1 MSDVMR
7 VAPDVETPVNPYS
20 LLEAVNRSSDTAHT
34 AWLIFLAIMA
44 YMTVAVAGVT
54 HKALLLE
61 TPVSLPLL
69 QVQIPI
75 TQFFEFSPIILALF
89 HLGVVSQLV
98 LLARKTL
105 EFDQAIRLLESTDR
119 RTHPLRLELHNF
131 FFVQAIAGPHRSMV
145 MSAFLHVMSW
155 LTLVILP
162 VLLILYVQV
171 VFLPYHDVGITW
183 THRITLLADI
193 AMLVLIGVFL
203 VRSEANFFTA
213 FWRSSTSN
221 PLSFVATGLV
231 LALAGSF
238 SLFVATV
245 PGEPLD
251 QIAQR
256 LVPPGAS
263 IGADGRELR
272 QTASFAMPFVKTRT
286 DGSLLGFQR
295 NLVITDTDLVVD
307 KEVSGDEPTLNLRG
321 RDLRFAKLDRTDLH
335 QADLTGADLSDA
347 SLAGAD
353 LRRAVLSCAS
363 LDELLLTENRVAA
376 RCVSARRANLKKARL
391 AEAQLTGIDLRGAEL
406 DEAQLEGAELPYA
419 LLTGASLA
427 GARLDKADLTG
438 GVQAQAANFLVASLQ
453 GADLTGAQLQ
463 GADFS
468 SATLQG
474 TILAHARLHGA
485 MLRDADL
492 EGADLTFSRL
502 QAADLTGARIRAADL
517 RGAGVWMTLSP
528 AQDAMAL
535 SDFTDLTTSPL
546 ADGEAASLAVAVER
560 VADGP
565 QRAQLKTTLAGLQQ
579 GQASRSWSGSSE
591 QLRWDSMVKAS
602 AVAIGE
608 GYKSQLT
615 DYLGRLACR
624 PRFANGGVA
633 TGVARRAQ
641 TPQFRG
647 ELLAINDRLRAA
659 DCPVGQR
666 ILPRV
671 LRDLGQVADT
681 VRSN

>member
-20 LLEAVNRSSDTAHT
+20 LLEAVNKSGDTAHT
-34 AWLIFLAIMA
+34 AWLIFLTIMA

-61 TPVSLPLL
+61 TAVSLPLL

-75 TQFFEFSPIILALF
+75 TQFFEFAPIILGLF

-119 RTHPLRLELHNF
+119 RTHPLRLELDNF
-131 FFVQAIAGPHRSMV
+131 FFVQAIAGPHRSLV
-145 MSAFLHVMSW
+145 MSAFLHAMSW

-193 AMLVLIGVFL
+193 VMLVLIGVFL
-203 VRSEANFFTA
+203 MRSEANFFTA

-221 PLSFVATGLV
+221 PLSFVSTGLV
-231 LALAGSF
+231 LALAALF

-256 LVPPGAS
+256 FAPPQAA

-272 QTASFAMPFVKTRT
+272 QTASFALPMMKART

-307 KEVSGDEPTLNLRG
+307 KDVSGEEPTLNLRG
-321 RDLRFAKLDRTDLH
+321 RDLRFARLDRSDLH

-347 SLAGAD
+347 SLAGTD
-353 LRRAVLSCAS
+353 LRKAFLGCAS
-363 LDELLLTENRVAA
+363 LDELLLTDNRASA
-376 RCVSARRANLKKARL
+376 RCVTARRANLKKARL
-391 AEAQLTGIDLRGAEL
+391 SEAQLTGIDLRGAQLE
-406 DEAQLEGAELPYA
+406 EAQMDGAELPYA
-419 LLTGASLA
+419 LLTGANLA

-453 GADLTGAQLQ
+453 GADLTGAHLQ

-474 TILAHARLHGA
+474 SILAHAHLQGA
-485 MLRDADL
+485 VLRDAEL
-492 EGADLTFSRL
+492 EGADLTQSRL
-502 QAADLTGARIRAADL
+502 QAADLAGARIRAVDL
-517 RGAGVWMTLSP
+517 RGAGVWMTQSP

-535 SDFTDLTTSPL
+535 SDFSDLAIRPL
-546 ADGEAASLAVAVER
+546 DDGETAALALATQR
-560 VADGP
+560 LPAGP
-565 QRAQLKTTLAGLQQ
+565 QRAQMTAKLAGIVQ
-579 GQASRSWSGSSE
+579 GPASRGWAGSAE

-602 AVAIGE
+602 TAATGE
-608 GYKSQLT
+608 GYKTQLT
-615 DYLGRLACR
+615 EYLGRLACR
-624 PRFANGGVA
+624 ARFNSGGVA
-633 TGVARRAQ
+633 TGIARRAQ
-641 TPQFRG
+641 TLQFRG
-647 ELLAINDRLRAA
+647 DLLAINDRVRAV
-659 DCPVGQR
+659 DCPAGQR
-666 ILPRV
+666 IMPRI
-671 LRDLGQVADT
+671 LRDLGQTADNA
-681 VRSN
+681 RSN